1 MSRVNL
7 GSRLS
12 NMPGSTNDT
21 DAGDAHH
28 NFDREVCTFVCPQ
41 CDSKFSR
48 LAHLRRHEMTR
59 KSTSPHVVT
68 SHVVCRLPSRQLTA
82 VTSLR
87 SHRPRRE
94 TVQLSILSRS
104 VDTKGRHCP
113 PYSEFPSRGRPRKCQ
128 RGFVCVWTSSE
139 TTANKFRGH
148 VSGRVVTCCRGP
160 PLMGIIGGSING
172 KRTRA

>member
-1 MSRVNL
+1 
-7 GSRLS
+7 
-12 NMPGSTNDT
+12 MPGSTNDT
-21 DAGDAHH
+21 DAGDGHD
-28 NFDREVCTFVCPQ
+28 NFDREPCTFVCPQ

-59 KSTSPHVVT
+59 KSPGLHVVT
-68 SHVVCRLPSRQLTA
+68 LHVVFRLPSRQLTA
-82 VTSLR
+82 VAPPP

-94 TVQLSILSRS
+94 TIQLSVLSRR

-113 PYSEFPSRGRPRKCQ
+113 PYSEFPSRGRPRKCP
-128 RGFVCVWTSSE
+128 RRFVCVWTSSE

-148 VSGRVVTCCRGP
+148 VSGRVVTCCREP
-160 PLMGIIGGSING
+160 PLMDIIDGSIKG